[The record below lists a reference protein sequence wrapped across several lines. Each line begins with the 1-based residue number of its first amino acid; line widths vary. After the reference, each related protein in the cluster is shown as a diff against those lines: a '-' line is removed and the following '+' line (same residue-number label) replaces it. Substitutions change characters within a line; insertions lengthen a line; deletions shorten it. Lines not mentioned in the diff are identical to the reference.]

1 MTDTSTETAL
11 GASAAPHTRRVPY
24 LFVAIEASRPLAGG
38 ARLALD
44 DLDDI
49 AIGRGDTRAVTR
61 TGRSA
66 TLTIPDRRMSAQHAR
81 ILRALDGWEL
91 IDAGAKNGCRIAG
104 ATVTRAP
111 IPPAAWIEL
120 GQTLLRLRDEPAD
133 GELWRDAETAEPTA
147 GVITLLPRFAA
158 QLGELARLAQ
168 SRVSLVIAGA
178 TGTGKEVVAR
188 AVHGLSGRR
197 GAFVAI
203 NCAALPDGLVESQ
216 LFGHKKGA
224 FSGATADHPGLVRA
238 ADGGTLL
245 LDEIGDMPLAAQAAL
260 LRVLQ
265 EREVVAVGDTRPAA
279 VVDRVIAASHR
290 DLGERVRTGALR
302 ADLYARLAGHAIE
315 LPPLAAR
322 REDIGTAIATAL
334 ARHGAREA
342 KLEIAAAAALVDAAW
357 PGNLREL
364 DKAIETALALAG
376 DAPLSVD
383 HFPTGDPGGDSQLRA
398 QLTALLVEHRGNITQ
413 IARAMGKARMQVQR
427 WLARFGLDA
436 ERYRGA

>member
-1 MTDTSTETAL
+1 MSDTSTETAL
-11 GASAAPHTRRVPY
+11 GPTESPLARRVPY
-24 LFVAIEASRPLAGG
+24 LFLAIEASRPLAGG

-44 DLDDI
+44 ELDEVI
-49 AIGRGDTRAVTR
+49 VGRGDTRAVTR

-81 ILRALDGWEL
+81 IARTLDGWEL
-91 IDAGAKNGCRIAG
+91 VDAGAKNGCRVAG

-120 GQTLLRLRDEPAD
+120 GQTLMRIRDEPAD
-133 GELWRDAETAEPTA
+133 REPWRDAETAEPIA
-147 GVITLLPRFAA
+147 GVVTMLPSFAA
-158 QLGELARLAQ
+158 HLGELARLAP

-178 TGTGKEVVAR
+178 TGTGKEVAAR
-188 AVHGLSGRR
+188 AVHALSNRR

-203 NCAALPDGLVESQ
+203 NCAALPEGLVESQ

-224 FSGATADHPGLVRA
+224 FSGATADHQGLIRA

-245 LDEIGDMPLAAQAAL
+245 LDEIGDMPLPAQAAL

-265 EREVVAVGDTRPAA
+265 EREVVAIGDTKPTA
-279 VVDRVIAASHR
+279 VDVRVIAASHR
-290 DLGERVRTGALR
+290 DLDERIRAGALR

-322 REDIGTAIATAL
+322 REDIGTAIATSL
-334 ARHGAREA
+334 RRHGAPDA
-342 KLEIAAAAALVDAAW
+342 KLDIAAAAALVDAPW

-364 DKAIETALALAG
+364 DKAIEAALALAG
-376 DAPLSVD
+376 DAPISLD
-383 HFPTGDPGGDSQLRA
+383 HVPAGDAGDDQLRA
-398 QLTALLVEHRGNITQ
+398 QLAALLVEHRGNITQ
-413 IARAMGKARMQVQR
+413 IARAMGKARMQIQR
-427 WLARFGLDA
+427 WLHRFGLDA